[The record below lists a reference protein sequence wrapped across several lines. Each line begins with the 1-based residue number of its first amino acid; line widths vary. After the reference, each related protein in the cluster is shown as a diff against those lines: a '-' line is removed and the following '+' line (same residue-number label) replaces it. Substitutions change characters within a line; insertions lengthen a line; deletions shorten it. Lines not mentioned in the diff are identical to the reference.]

1 MKPALCMTWLMEILE
16 IYLEGQFLI
25 KYYVI
30 KHLILL
36 KAQDMIDMNVNL
48 LQWFIIFHAMSS
60 DGAVTRA
67 NKSAIKSKTMK
78 SKQLIKE
85 LYKPIIKKMEN
96 EKCTNLLNIIFGVL
110 I

>member
-1 MKPALCMTWLMEILE
+1 
-16 IYLEGQFLI
+16 
-25 KYYVI
+25 
-30 KHLILL
+30 
-36 KAQDMIDMNVNL
+36 
-48 LQWFIIFHAMSS
+48 MSS